1 MHSLKA
7 ALIAA
12 SLLAA
17 GTAFAAEVD
26 VSTGNVNQ
34 SQQGNHNRQKMEVG
48 VIDLSAYNKYQGGK
62 VQVKTGN
69 ISQTQSGNN
78 NKQKMEVGKL
88 GEYATQHDSVKVS
101 TGNITQS
108 QSGSYNH
115 QKMRIGVID

>member
-17 GTAFAAEVD
+17 GTAFAAEAD
-26 VSTGNVNQ
+26 VSTGNVTQ
-34 SQQGNHNRQKMEVG
+34 IQQGSHNRQKMEVG
-48 VIDLSAYNKYQGGK
+48 VIDLSSYNKYQGGK
-62 VQVKTGN
+62 VEVKTGN
-69 ISQTQSGNN
+69 ITQTQSGNN
-78 NKQKMEVGKL
+78 NRQKMEIGKL
-88 GEYATQHDSVKVS
+88 GEYATQSDSVRVH
-101 TGNITQS
+101 TGNVTQS